1 MTPVKVILGI
11 GICCLCAVAFMGCI
25 SNPANPTPTPVPTG
39 TAIPVGYLVVNEMQ
53 NNATVSMT
61 KGNFITVK
69 LAENP
74 TTGFQWNLTTTAG
87 LSIVSDEYVPS
98 DTSGKLV
105 GSGGTHIWNISTGMI
120 GDQRVSAVY
129 KRPWE
134 PITGNETS
142 FSMTIV
148 VN

>member
-1 MTPVKVILGI
+1 MTRITVILVI
-11 GICCLCAVAFMGCI
+11 GICCLCAVAFTGCI
-25 SNPANPTPTPVPTG
+25 SNPQNLTPAQIPTG
-39 TAIPVGYLVVNEMQ
+39 TAIPVGNLVVNDTQ

-61 KGNFITVK
+61 KGNFITVR

-74 TTGFQWNLTTTAG
+74 TTGFQWNLTTTPG

-105 GSGGTHIWNISTGMI
+105 GSGGTHIWNISTGMT
-120 GDQRVSAVY
+120 GNQKVYAVY

-134 PITGNETS
+134 PIAGNETF
-142 FSMTIV
+142 FSMTIL

>member
-1 MTPVKVILGI
+1 MTRIMVILGI
-11 GICCLCAVAFMGCI
+11 GICCLCAVVFTGCI
-25 SNPANPTPTPVPTG
+25 SNPQNPTPTPIVTG
-39 TAIPVGYLVVNEMQ
+39 TVIPVGHLVVNEMQ
-53 NNATVSMT
+53 NNATVSMN
-61 KGNFITVK
+61 KGNFITVR

-74 TTGFQWNLTTTAG
+74 TTGFQWNLTTTPG

-105 GSGGTHIWNISTGMI
+105 GSGGTHIWNISTEMI
-120 GDQRVSAVY
+120 GDQKVSAVY
-129 KRPWE
+129 KRSWE
-134 PITGNETS
+134 PIMGNETS

>member
-1 MTPVKVILGI
+1 MTRIMLILGI

-25 SNPANPTPTPVPTG
+25 SNPQNPNPTPVPTG
-39 TAIPVGYLVVNEMQ
+39 TAIPVGHLVVNETQ

-61 KGNFITVK
+61 KGNFITIR

-74 TTGFQWNLTTTAG
+74 TTGFQWNLTTTPG

-105 GSGGTHIWNISTGMI
+105 GSGGTHTWNISTEMI
-120 GDQRVSAVY
+120 GDQKVSAVY

-134 PITGNETS
+134 PIAGNETF